1 MAVSKIYLADLVA
14 EMKLDELIVKV
25 EKAIFDMDFN
35 KRVDEGCCPVCT
47 YLYCECY

>member
-1 MAVSKIYLADLVA
+1 MAVSKLYLADLVE
-14 EMKLDELIVKV
+14 EMKIDALIVKV

-35 KRVDEGCCPVCT
+35 KRVDEGMCPECC